1 MIVHHAT
8 FFLSSAIPRG
18 TPGVYGAVG
27 TQQTCS
33 AQAFFAQFSLSTV
46 MYNAS
51 LAVYYVLVI
60 VKKKKDNEIARVEPW
75 MHANAIAWGLGTGI
89 AGLGLTVR
97 RILYPLC
104 GMVYSR
110 LMINSLSCLCII
122 FCSSSTK

>member
-1 MIVHHAT
+1 MALLSLTFTYNLAT
-8 FFLSSAIPRG
+8 YTRFVFKAIPRG

-46 MYNAS
+46 MYSGS

-60 VKKKKDNEIARVEPW
+60 VTKKTDKQIARIEPW

-89 AGLGLTVR
+89 GGLSLTVR
-97 RILYPLC
+97 R
-104 GMVYSR
+104 
-110 LMINSLSCLCII
+110 
-122 FCSSSTK
+122 